1 MLYVQVAPCNVFVK
15 FTEEE
20 HLQMEARWGALIGRI
35 DYRARVVISPNALI
49 KNHWRLTSK
58 AFLTLCVK
66 TDYIHCILY
75 VVA

>member
-1 MLYVQVAPCNVFVK
+1 MLVAPCNGFVK

-20 HLQMEARWGALIGRI
+20 HLQMEARWGALIGCI
-35 DYRARVVISPNALI
+35 DYSVRVVISPDALI

-58 AFLTLCVK
+58 ALLTLGVK
-66 TDYIHCILY
+66 MDYIHSILY